1 MSVKMRTLLHRKA
14 DSLVIDQMKDGSPD
28 PLDQEQPSRIACCA
42 GLPVADSK
50 AFSSLVDLRVSC
62 IFRRSSCLIIGAF
75 DTMLHQ
81 SQ

>member
-14 DSLVIDQMKDGSPD
+14 DSLVIDQMKDGLPD
-28 PLDQEQPSRIACCA
+28 PLDQEQPSRIVRCA
-42 GLPVADSK
+42 GLAVADSK
-50 AFSSLVDLRVSC
+50 AFSSLVDLCVSC

-75 DTMLHQ
+75 DAMLHQ

>member
-1 MSVKMRTLLHRKA
+1 MSVKMRTVLYRKA

-28 PLDQEQPSRIACCA
+28 PLDQEQPSRIARCA
-42 GLPVADSK
+42 GLAVADSK
-50 AFSSLVDLRVSC
+50 AFSSLVDLCVSC

-75 DTMLHQ
+75 DAMLHQ